1 MIQEQAVLALATA
14 LVRRFPLPP
23 AAGDAPVAAVPGQA
37 FFMKKGTK
45 HGFRNTGT
53 TPAAVFEIFVK
64 RSTTSA
70 SVIDERDVAGW
81 LSALSIPSTR

>member
-1 MIQEQAVLALATA
+1 
-14 LVRRFPLPP
+14 
-23 AAGDAPVAAVPGQA
+23 
-37 FFMKKGTK
+37 MKKGTK
-45 HGFRNTGT
+45 HGFRNTGS

-70 SVIDERDVAGW
+70 SVMSERDVAGW